1 MDRKELR
8 AIRVMQGR
16 KVRRAHKDN
25 KEKLVL
31 KVIAA
36 HKDIKATRVNQD
48 RKAVKAHRATR
59 GI

>member
-1 MDRKELR
+1 
-8 AIRVMQGR
+8 MQGR